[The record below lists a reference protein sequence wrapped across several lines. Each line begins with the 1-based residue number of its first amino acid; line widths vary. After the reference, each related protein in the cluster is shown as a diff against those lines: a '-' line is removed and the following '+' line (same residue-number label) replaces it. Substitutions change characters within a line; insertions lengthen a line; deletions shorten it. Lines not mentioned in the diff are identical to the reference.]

1 MCDNYKKFDKMM
13 KNKRKLAKFE
23 AFLESEFSPENL
35 EFYKRVTKF
44 KKSKNLEEDA
54 KQIYINF
61 IGQNSGKPVSSFSDK
76 KNLDVRKFYLSDQH

>member
-54 KQIYINF
+54 KQIYIKVDF
-61 IGQNSGKPVSSFSDK
+61 LPTWIPLFTK
-76 KNLDVRKFYLSDQH
+76 YLKLLS